1 VATLTV
7 WKFEKPDGASQALRT
22 VKDLNN
28 EGLIVLQD
36 AAYVEWPEGQK
47 KPKTHQLQEFV
58 GPYSLGGA
66 FWGFLF
72 GLLFFI
78 PFLGLAIGAAGGAA
92 AGALRDVGIDDDF
105 IKKVK
110 ASVTPGTSALFLLTS
125 GAVEDRV
132 RQRFIGTDMEL
143 IYTDLSEDEET
154 KLRHAF
160 GED

>member
-1 VATLTV
+1 VATLSV
-7 WKFEKPDGASQALRT
+7 WKFEKPQGAAQALRT

-28 EGLIVLQD
+28 EGLIALQD

-47 KPKTHQLQEFV
+47 KPKTHQLQDFV
-58 GPYSLGGA
+58 GKYSLGGA

-78 PFLGLAIGAAGGAA
+78 PFLGLAVGAAAGAG

-110 ASVTPGTSALFLLTS
+110 LSVTPGTSALFLLTS
-125 GAVEDRV
+125 SAVQDRV
-132 RQRFIGTDMEL
+132 RQRFIGTEMEL
-143 IYTDLSEDEET
+143 IYTNLSDDQEA
-154 KLRHAF
+154 KLREAF
-160 GED
+160 GDD

>member
-1 VATLTV
+1 VATLSV

-36 AAYVEWPEGQK
+36 AAYVEWPEGAK

-58 GPYSLGGA
+58 GPYALGGA

-78 PFLGLAIGAAGGAA
+78 PFLGIAIGAAAGAG

-110 ASVTPGTSALFLLTS
+110 ESVTPGTSALFLLTS
-125 GAVEDRV
+125 SAVQDRV
-132 RQRFIGTDMEL
+132 RQRFIGTQAEL
-143 IYTDLSEDEET
+143 IYTNLSEEEEG